1 MTGCGSM
8 TIDTNHG
15 IISVKKGKIYYCKK
29 QTYYIAEIEEIVLR
43 MNPDRGYYGDHGVFD
58 IILYF
63 AGGRRVIGA
72 SIIEESGE
80 SFYFYNILR
89 INLPEDIKVIN
100 EVNPTL
106 FDQ

>member
-1 MTGCGSM
+1 L
-8 TIDTNHG
+8 
-15 IISVKKGKIYYCKK
+15 
-29 QTYYIAEIEEIVLR
+29 QEE
-43 MNPDRGYYGDHGVFD
+43 D
-58 IILYF
+58 
-63 AGGRRVIGA
+63 
-72 SIIEESGE
+72 EESGE

>member
-1 MTGCGSM
+1 
-8 TIDTNHG
+8 
-15 IISVKKGKIYYCKK
+15 
-29 QTYYIAEIEEIVLR
+29 
-43 MNPDRGYYGDHGVFD
+43 MNSDRGYYGDHGVFD

-63 AGGRRVIGA
+63 AGGRRVVGA